1 MKDQKDIVGNPH
13 NGGST
18 GDPFT
23 ISNAFNAAQTV
34 TVWIAK
40 GTRWSDRD
48 QVKAIKVVYADGTER
63 ASGNQTGTSHSFKFD
78 SNERVTSMGIWTGD
92 RVDKIKW
99 VTNHNRTFEHGGW
112 GGTEHYEEL
121 GNGILLG
128 FSGTADSH
136 ELISLGASFKEE
148 SD

>member
-1 MKDQKDIVGNPH
+1 MKDQHDIVDNPPP
-13 NGGST
+13 GGST

-23 ISNAFNAAQTV
+23 ISNSLNAAQTV

-48 QVKAIKVVYADGTER
+48 QVKAIKVVYADGTAR
-63 ASGNQTGTSHSFKFD
+63 VHGNQTGTSHSFKFD
-78 SNERVTSMGIWTGD
+78 SDERVTSMGIWTGD
-92 RVDKIKW
+92 RVDRIKW
-99 VTNHNRTFEHGGW
+99 ETNQNRTFDHGGW
-112 GGTEHYEEL
+112 GGTEHSEEL

-128 FSGTADSH
+128 FSGSADSH
-136 ELISLGASFKEE
+136 ELISLGASFKED